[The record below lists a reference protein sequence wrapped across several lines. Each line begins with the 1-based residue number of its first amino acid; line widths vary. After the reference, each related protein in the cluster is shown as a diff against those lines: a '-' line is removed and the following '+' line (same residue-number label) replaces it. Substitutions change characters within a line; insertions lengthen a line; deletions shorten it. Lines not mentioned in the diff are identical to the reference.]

1 LGDRR
6 RPGGYYIPSPR
17 QNGEST
23 MNRLGL
29 GPSAHGVSVEM
40 TNKDAPQQ
48 GYEAIVCEMSRL
60 PPLGSVQKQ
69 LAGF

>member
-1 LGDRR
+1 
-6 RPGGYYIPSPR
+6 
-17 QNGEST
+17 

-40 TNKDAPQQ
+40 TNQDAPQQ

-60 PPLGSVQKQ
+60 PPLGSVQK
-69 LAGF
+69 